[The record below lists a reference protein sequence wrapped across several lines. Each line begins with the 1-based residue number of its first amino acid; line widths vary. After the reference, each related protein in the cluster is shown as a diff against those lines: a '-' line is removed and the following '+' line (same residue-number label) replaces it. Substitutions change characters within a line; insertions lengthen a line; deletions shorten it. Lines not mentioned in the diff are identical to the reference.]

1 MFVGL
6 LGMYSCK
13 ERVPYVLAELVEIEY
28 YDTIRVDDW
37 IKIDEILF
45 DHIEEYQVIKD
56 DSLRTN
62 EVYEKNLLPTT
73 IEGVTVP
80 GAGEKEFAQINV
92 KFDLAYALFTNL
104 AQKDQDGVPMY
115 SFEGATLEL
124 SMGKMKF
131 RRTDGEKIKVS
142 TSKGYGAAVR
152 KLK

>member
-1 MFVGL
+1 M
-6 LGMYSCK
+6 
-13 ERVPYVLAELVEIEY
+13 LAELVEIEY
-28 YDTIRVDDW
+28 YDTIKVDDW
-37 IKIDEILF
+37 IKVDDVLF
-45 DHIEEYQVIKD
+45 DHITGYQKIKD
-56 DSLRTN
+56 DTLRIN

-73 IEGVTVP
+73 VEEVTVP

-104 AQKDQDGVPMY
+104 AQKDQDGAPMY

-124 SMGKMKF
+124 SMGKMRF

>member
-1 MFVGL
+1 
-6 LGMYSCK
+6 MYSCK

-28 YDTIRVDDW
+28 YDTIQAEDW
-37 IKIDEILF
+37 INVDGVLF
-45 DHIEEYQVIKD
+45 DHVTNYQLIKD
-56 DSLRTN
+56 DTVNTN
-62 EVYEKNLLPTT
+62 VVYEKNLLPTT
-73 IEGVTVP
+73 IEDVTVP
-80 GAGEKEFAQINV
+80 GAGEQEFAQVNV

-104 AQKDQDGVPMY
+104 AQKDKDGAPMY

-124 SMGKMKF
+124 SMGKMRF

>member
-28 YDTIRVDDW
+28 YDTIWVDDW
-37 IKIDEILF
+37 IKIDDVLF
-45 DHIEEYQVIKD
+45 DHVTDYQIIKD
-56 DSLRTN
+56 DTLTAN
-62 EVYEKNLLPTT
+62 VVYEKNLLPTT
-73 IEGVTVP
+73 LEEITIP
-80 GAGEKEFAQINV
+80 GAGEKEFSQINV

-104 AQKDQDGVPMY
+104 AQKDQDGAPMY

-124 SMGKMKF
+124 SMGKMRF
-131 RRTDGEKIKVS
+131 RRTDGQKIKVS
-142 TSKGYGAAVR
+142 TSKNYGAAVR